1 MIDGVSYRTMTRPR
15 WVAPVPFGSVSIMAP
30 IGSRRSE
37 RGKHARDKEKEKS
50 TEGEVR
56 DKDAEGTVRSHTG
69 VP

>member
-1 MIDGVSYRTMTRPR
+1 
-15 WVAPVPFGSVSIMAP
+15 MAP

-37 RGKHARDKEKEKS
+37 RGKHARDKEKEES